1 MRRELI
7 RPNGCVNSSLGRA
20 VARALALA
28 LALQGGTAAAAAWPD
43 EHVNPK
49 PAEGDVIL
57 PMPCGGAMAF
67 RPVAIPSE
75 GPLSDRTIYLGATD
89 GGRGALE
96 GSRAA
101 QIAGSFAAADG
112 QRTYLLG
119 KYEVSR
125 LQYQALSQPC
135 PKPADDLRLPQAEI
149 GWAEAVAFADRYSLW
164 LRQNAIAALPK
175 DDGEPGFV
183 RLPTEAEWE
192 FAARGGTRLSESEF
206 TDRVFPMP
214 DGIGSYVWFAGPESA
229 NGKAQRIGLLK
240 PNPLGLHDVL
250 GNVDEIMLEP
260 FRLNRLDRLHGQAG
274 GFVVRGGNYATAKTD
289 IRTAYRQEIPFYQGK
304 ETRRS
309 TTTGFR
315 LAVVGRVITSRARLQ
330 AIDAAWAELGTA
342 PAPQTGAPAKP
353 AASEPAAAAV
363 PEPAKLSVLDGPP
376 RTDPLD
382 EIETIAQGVDDAA
395 AKQRLKLLQVAVR
408 AGFQARDDQRDRA
421 AKARLRLGTFLCQ
434 KLKDD
439 ALPIDKLKDVH
450 RACVQ
455 DRGERHE
462 RCLGQAAMIEGEEA
476 KLWENLRY
484 YADTLVTLVEDYDD
498 AVLGRQLGVL
508 KSELGARG
516 LQALLPVTDL
526 YYRHALEFRRT
537 KSIERQAWLAQC
549 KAG

>member
-7 RPNGCVNSSLGRA
+7 RPNGCANSSL
-20 VARALALA
+20 ARTLACALAFALALP
-28 LALQGGTAAAAAWPD
+28 GGTADAAAWPD

-75 GPLSDRTIYLGATD
+75 GPLSDRTIYLGAAE

-101 QIAGSFAAADG
+101 QIAGSFSDAGG

-125 LQYQALSQPC
+125 LQYQALAQPC
-135 PKPADDLRLPQAEI
+135 PKPADDLRLPQTEI
-149 GWAEAVAFADRYSLW
+149 GWADAVAFADRYSLW
-164 LRQNAIAALPK
+164 LRQNAMAALPK
-175 DDGEPGFV
+175 DDGEPGFA

-192 FAARGGTRLSESEF
+192 YAARGGIRLSESEF
-206 TDRVFPMP
+206 SDRVFPMP

-240 PNPLGLHDVL
+240 PNPLGLHDIL

-315 LAVVGRVITSRARLQ
+315 LAVVGRVITSRERLK
-330 AIDAAWAELGTA
+330 AIDAAWAALGTA
-342 PAPQTGAPAKP
+342 PEPAAPAKP
-353 AASEPAAAAV
+353 VTPAPPASPAT
-363 PEPAKLSVLDGPP
+363 PEPAKPSPLDGPP

-382 EIETIAQGVDDAA
+382 EIETIAQAVDDTA

-455 DRGERHE
+455 DRGEQHE
-462 RCLGQAAMIEGEEA
+462 RCSGQAAMIEAEEA

-526 YYRHALEFRRT
+526 YYRHALAFRRA
-537 KSIERQAWLAQC
+537 KSIERQAWLTQC

>member
-7 RPNGCVNSSLGRA
+7 RLNAYASSSLTRVFA
-20 VARALALA
+20 CVLTLA
-28 LALQGGTAAAAAWPD
+28 LALQGGAVDASAWPD

-89 GGRGALE
+89 SGRGALE
-96 GSRAA
+96 GSHAA
-101 QIAGSFAAADG
+101 QIAGSFADAGG

-125 LQYQALSQPC
+125 LQYQALAQPC

-149 GWAEAVAFADRYSLW
+149 GWADAVAFADRYSLW

-192 FAARGGTRLSESEF
+192 FAARGGIRMSESEF

-274 GFVVRGGNYATAKTD
+274 GFVVRGGNYATAKND

-304 ETRRS
+304 ETRRA

-315 LAVVGRVITSRARLQ
+315 VAVVGRVITSRARLQ
-330 AIDAAWAELGTA
+330 AIDAAWAALGTA
-342 PAPQTGAPAKP
+342 PEQAAPSKPTTPEP
-353 AASEPAAAAV
+353 AASAS
-363 PEPAKLSVLDGPP
+363 PEPAKPSPLDGPP
-376 RTDPLD
+376 RADPLD
-382 EIETIAQGVDDAA
+382 EIETIAQAVDDTA

-455 DRGERHE
+455 DRGEQHE
-462 RCLGQAAMIEGEEA
+462 RCRGQAAMIEAEEA

-498 AVLGRQLGVL
+498 AVLGRQLGIL

-516 LQALLPVTDL
+516 LQGLLPVTDL
-526 YYRHALEFRRT
+526 YYRHALAFRRT

>member
-1 MRRELI
+1 MQRELI
-7 RPNGCVNSSLGRA
+7 RLNGYGSSSPTRVFACVLT
-20 VARALALA
+20 LA
-28 LALQGGTAAAAAWPD
+28 LALQGGAADAAGWPD

-89 GGRGALE
+89 SGRGALE
-96 GSRAA
+96 GSHAA
-101 QIAGSFAAADG
+101 QIAGSFADAGG

-125 LQYQALSQPC
+125 LQYQALAQPC

-149 GWAEAVAFADRYSLW
+149 GWADAVAYADRYSLW

-192 FAARGGTRLSESEF
+192 FAARGGIRMSESEF

-214 DGIGSYVWFAGPESA
+214 DGIGSYVWFGGPESA

-274 GFVVRGGNYATAKTD
+274 GFVVRGGNYATAKND

-304 ETRRS
+304 ETRRA

-330 AIDAAWAELGTA
+330 AIDAAWAALGTA
-342 PAPQTGAPAKP
+342 PETEAPSKPATPAP
-353 AASEPAAAAV
+353 AASAT
-363 PEPAKLSVLDGPP
+363 PEPAKPSPLDGPP
-376 RTDPLD
+376 RADPLD
-382 EIETIAQGVDDAA
+382 EIETIAQGVDDTA

-439 ALPIDKLKDVH
+439 ALPIDKLRDVH

-455 DRGERHE
+455 DRGEQHE
-462 RCLGQAAMIEGEEA
+462 RCRGQAAMIEAEEA

-498 AVLGRQLGVL
+498 AVLGRQLVIL

-516 LQALLPVTDL
+516 LQGLLPVTDL
-526 YYRHALEFRRT
+526 YYRHALAFRRT

-549 KAG
+549 KAD

>member
-7 RPNGCVNSSLGRA
+7 RPSGYASSSLTRVFA
-20 VARALALA
+20 CALAVA
-28 LALQGGTAAAAAWPD
+28 LALQGGAADAAAWPD

-89 GGRGALE
+89 SGRGALE
-96 GSRAA
+96 GSHAA
-101 QIAGSFAAADG
+101 QIAGSFADASG

-125 LQYQALSQPC
+125 LQYQALAQPC

-149 GWAEAVAFADRYSLW
+149 GWADAVAFADRYSLW

-192 FAARGGTRLSESEF
+192 FAARGGIRMSESEF

-274 GFVVRGGNYATAKTD
+274 GFVVRGGNYATAKND

-304 ETRRS
+304 ETRRA

-330 AIDAAWAELGTA
+330 AIDAAWAALGTA
-342 PAPQTGAPAKP
+342 PEAAAPSKPATPEP
-353 AASEPAAAAV
+353 AASAK
-363 PEPAKLSVLDGPP
+363 PEPAKPSPLDGPP
-376 RTDPLD
+376 RADPLD
-382 EIETIAQGVDDAA
+382 EIETIAQAVDDTA

-439 ALPIDKLKDVH
+439 ALPIDKLRDVH

-455 DRGERHE
+455 DRGEQHE
-462 RCLGQAAMIEGEEA
+462 RCRGQAAMIEAEEA

-498 AVLGRQLGVL
+498 AVLGRQLGIL

-516 LQALLPVTDL
+516 LQGLLPVTDL
-526 YYRHALEFRRT
+526 YYRHALAFRRT

>member
-1 MRRELI
+1 M
-7 RPNGCVNSSLGRA
+7 A
-20 VARALALA
+20 ALALA
-28 LALQGGTAAAAAWPD
+28 LALVCGAANAAAWPD

-57 PMPCGGAMAF
+57 PLPCGGAMVF

-75 GPLSDRTIYLGATD
+75 GPLSDRTVYLGATD

-101 QIAGSFAAADG
+101 QVAGSFADAAG
-112 QRTYLLG
+112 QRSYLLG

-135 PKPADDLRLPQAEI
+135 PKPADDLRLPQTEI
-149 GWAEAVAFADRYSLW
+149 GWADAVAYADRYSLW

-192 FAARGGTRLSESEF
+192 FAARGGIRLSESEF

-240 PNPLGLHDVL
+240 PNSVGLHDIL

-274 GFVVRGGNYATAKTD
+274 GFIVRGGNYATAKND

-309 TTTGFR
+309 ATTGFR
-315 LAVVGRVITSRARLQ
+315 LAVVGRVITSRERLK
-330 AIDAAWAELGTA
+330 AIDAAWAALGTA
-342 PAPQTGAPAKP
+342 PTPSPPAVPAKP
-353 AASEPAAAAV
+353 AAPEPATPAA
-363 PEPAKLSVLDGPP
+363 PEPAKPSPLDGPP
-376 RTDPLD
+376 RADPLD
-382 EIETIAQGVDDAA
+382 EIETIADAVDDAA
-395 AKQRLKLLQVAVR
+395 VKQRLKLLQVAVR
-408 AGFQARDDQRDRA
+408 AGFQGRDDQRDRA

-455 DRGERHE
+455 DRGEQHE
-462 RCLGQAAMIEGEEA
+462 RCRGQAAMIEAEEA

-516 LQALLPVTDL
+516 LQALLPITDL
-526 YYRHALEFRRT
+526 YYRHALAFRRA
-537 KSIERQAWLAQC
+537 KSIERTAWLTQC